1 MRACPAVP
9 LDFLTA
15 DLATQEVVIIGDIRD
30 KRWLKISLAWPF
42 RGVLHSPPCTS
53 FSGGGNALGL
63 QAEDGQLM
71 LQDIGRRCWKAKRES
86 FAADVEESWK
96 KKSGSLAYRL
106 IKDRPH
112 PPVLEMEVC
121 SSVKLRPQRW
131 LPDGKQW
138 IQLLPGHG
146 FQVGDCLS
154 GKIDCKV
161 VEVMDTSI
169 RLDRKVSRT
178 EAASLAKTE
187 VSLDPAVWSHSFFLV
202 GVSFGSGRV
211 ILMIRVPGRTCW
223 NVSLGKRSSSSRR
236 FPLLT
241 GVLPWPKLRSQL

>member
-1 MRACPAVP
+1 MLLEKA
-9 LDFLTA
+9 
-15 DLATQEVVIIGDIRD
+15 
-30 KRWLKISLAWPF
+30 
-42 RGVLHSPPCTS
+42 
-53 FSGGGNALGL
+53 
-63 QAEDGQLM
+63 AEHA
-71 LQDIGRRCWKAKRES
+71 QDIGRRCWQARRES

-96 KKSGSLAYRL
+96 KKSGGLAYRL

-154 GKIDCKV
+154 GKLDCEV

-187 VSLDPAVWSHSFFLV
+187 VSLDPAVWSHSFFAGWSEFWQRESDFDDTYPWKDLLERIP
-202 GVSFGSGRV
+202 GKAEQFLPPVSFADWRAA
-211 ILMIRVPGRTCW
+211 LA
-223 NVSLGKRSSSSRR
+223 KA
-236 FPLLT
+236 
-241 GVLPWPKLRSQL
+241 KSQL